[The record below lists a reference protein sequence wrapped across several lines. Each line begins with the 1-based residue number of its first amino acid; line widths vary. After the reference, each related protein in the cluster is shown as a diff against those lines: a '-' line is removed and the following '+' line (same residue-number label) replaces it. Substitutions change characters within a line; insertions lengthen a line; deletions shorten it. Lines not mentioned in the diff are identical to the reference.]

1 MTGSVKTVQTAQT
14 VLTDEQIID
23 LYWQREERAIK
34 ETDNKYGRYL
44 YRIAYN
50 IVHDQCDSEE
60 CQNDT
65 YLGVWNAV
73 PPNRPLVFPAFLTQI
88 MRRIAISRY
97 REKMS
102 KKRIPSE
109 LTLAMEDLT
118 EILHD
123 EVTVESELESIE
135 IGRLISDYVKGLSD
149 KQQYIFVARY
159 YMAEPVSN
167 IAKDLKI
174 NNSTVYKHLDKIKQ
188 GLKIFLENKGV
199 SI

>member
-1 MTGSVKTVQTAQT
+1 MTGSEKTVQTAQT

-34 ETDNKYGRYL
+34 ETDDKYGSYL

-50 IVHDQCDSEE
+50 IVHDECDSEE

-102 KKRIPSE
+102 KKRIPTE

-123 EVTVESELESIE
+123 EATVESELESIE

-167 IAKDLKI
+167 IAKDLRI
-174 NNSTVYKHLDKIKQ
+174 NSSTVYKHLDKIKQ

>member
-1 MTGSVKTVQTAQT
+1 MTGSEKTEQA

-34 ETDNKYGRYL
+34 ETDDKYGSYL

-65 YLGVWNAV
+65 YLGVWKAV

-109 LTLAMEDLT
+109 FTLAMEDLT
-118 EILHD
+118 ETLHD
-123 EVTVESELESIE
+123 EATVESELESIE
-135 IGRLISDYVKGLSD
+135 IGRLISDYVKGLPD

-159 YMAEPVSN
+159 YMVEPVSD
-167 IAKDLKI
+167 IAKDLRI
-174 NNSTVYKHLDKIKQ
+174 NGSTVYKQLDKIKQ

>member
-1 MTGSVKTVQTAQT
+1 MTGSEKTEQA

-34 ETDNKYGRYL
+34 ETDDKYGSYL

-167 IAKDLKI
+167 IAKDLRI
-174 NNSTVYKHLDKIKQ
+174 NSSTVYKHLDKIKQ

>member
-1 MTGSVKTVQTAQT
+1 M
-14 VLTDEQIID
+14 
-23 LYWQREERAIK
+23 
-34 ETDNKYGRYL
+34 
-44 YRIAYN
+44 
-50 IVHDQCDSEE
+50 
-60 CQNDT
+60 
-65 YLGVWNAV
+65 
-73 PPNRPLVFPAFLTQI
+73 
-88 MRRIAISRY
+88 
-97 REKMS
+97 
-102 KKRIPSE
+102 
-109 LTLAMEDLT
+109 
-118 EILHD
+118 
-123 EVTVESELESIE
+123 ESELESIE

>member
-1 MTGSVKTVQTAQT
+1 MTGSEKTVQTAQT

-34 ETDNKYGRYL
+34 ETDDKYGSYL

-123 EVTVESELESIE
+123 EATVESELESIE

-167 IAKDLKI
+167 IAKDLRI
-174 NNSTVYKHLDKIKQ
+174 NSSTVYKHLDKIKQ